1 MDELII
7 GRLQFHSLNVISRT
21 AKSNGQNN
29 GTKGLASYL
38 IGHQVPPVGLASIFF
53 FRLKKKNKK
62 IHWNVT
68 QRCRNGFG
76 WGADHKSRDP
86 WYPSA
91 RRQQRAR
98 NLNGRVQKEC
108 NTPITRLV
116 GNIILCLAGVRN
128 RRSAR

>member
-53 FRLKKKNKK
+53 YRVKKKKK
-62 IHWNVT
+62 
-68 QRCRNGFG
+68 
-76 WGADHKSRDP
+76 
-86 WYPSA
+86 
-91 RRQQRAR
+91 
-98 NLNGRVQKEC
+98 
-108 NTPITRLV
+108 
-116 GNIILCLAGVRN
+116 
-128 RRSAR
+128 